1 MPPSPAGGR
10 GQAVPVIVLL
20 AVDAAVLAEAG
31 ELGLQVEFTFTAL
44 QAAHVP
50 LFVHSQEVITV
61 GDFPPAAGA
70 QGSPVTADGRHGLLG
85 ENNYRPLAR
94 GRNS

>member
-1 MPPSPAGGR
+1 MTSRTSLHRKSP
-10 GQAVPVIVLL
+10 VVILL
-20 AVDAAVLAEAG
+20 AVNAAVLAEAG

-61 GDFPPAAGA
+61 GDFSPAAGA
-70 QGSPVTADGRHGLLG
+70 QGSPVTADGRHGLLFA
-85 ENNYRPLAR
+85 PVCQLQ
-94 GRNS
+94 